1 MFRRLLWCLLLL
13 LLSICAYAAPPN
25 IILVTLDTTR
35 ADRMGFLGS
44 KLGLTPSLDAM
55 ARDGVVFSRAYA
67 QVPLTT
73 PSHAAIL
80 TGTYPQFNHI
90 ADLGAPLAEDIPYL
104 PALLRRRGYHTA
116 AFVGAYILDPKSA
129 APGFDRGF
137 ESYDAGFRRRQPG
150 EDRYRTVERRA
161 GDVVNRAL
169 TWLQKHPQGPFFLWL
184 HFYDPHDPYDPP
196 APYKARYAAEPYNG
210 EIAYTDAAL
219 GKFLT
224 ALRARGLYN
233 GTIIAVMA
241 DHGEAFGEH
250 GEQRHGIFL
259 YDETVHVPLLF
270 KLPMA
275 RSAGRRIDTRVA
287 LADVA
292 PTILQL
298 AALSVPPAMQGESLV
313 KEMKGGGGTMASG
326 AQASQPER
334 RIYSETDYN
343 HRAFGWSMLRSWR
356 AGKYLYVQAPK
367 RELYDQPLDSAAMHN
382 LADTSK
388 AVADT
393 MDSQLRS
400 FHDKTARA
408 KTEQAKLNPEQAES
422 LRALG
427 YLASD
432 SRNSKNSDEGGA
444 DPKDRVEI
452 ANLMHQALINIEEDD
467 YAAAIP
473 RFQRV
478 IQEEPQ
484 ATTAYLELGR
494 AMVHLKQYQE
504 ALPILRAAA
513 EKMPDSVL
521 AHYELG
527 LALVKTGQWEPSLP
541 EFQAA
546 AVVTPNSPQLHFYL
560 AAVYTRLKRLPEA
573 TQEFEKTLQL
583 DPNHYLANLLFG
595 RMMFLEGHPDQALP
609 RLLLAAKIEPKFRE
623 PHVFLADLY
632 AQVGQQQKAA
642 RERTQAENLSPGLN
656 P

>member
-1 MFRRLLWCLLLL
+1 MFRRLPGYFLLLA
-13 LLSICAYAAPPN
+13 SICAYAAPPN
-25 IILVTLDTTR
+25 IILITVDTTR

-44 KLGLTPSLDAM
+44 KLGLTPNLDAM
-55 ARDGVVFSRAYA
+55 AHDGVVFTRAYA

-90 ADLGAPLAEDIPYL
+90 ADLGAPLAKDIPYL
-104 PALLRRRGYHTA
+104 PDLLRRHGYHTA

-137 ESYDAGFRRRQPG
+137 ETYDAGFRRRQPDQ
-150 EDRYRTVERRA
+150 DRYATVERRA
-161 GDVVNRAL
+161 GDVVNHAL
-169 TWLQKHPQGPFFLWL
+169 AWLLKHPQRPFFLWL

-233 GTIIAVMA
+233 GAIIAVMA

-270 KLPMA
+270 KLPLA

-292 PTILQL
+292 PTVLQL
-298 AALSVPPAMQGESLV
+298 AALPVPPAMQGASLA
-313 KEMKGGGGTMASG
+313 KEMKRGGTMSSG

-334 RIYSETDYN
+334 QIYSETDYN

-367 RELYDQPLDSAAMHN
+367 RELYDQPVDPAALHN
-382 LADTSK
+382 LADTAK
-388 AVADT
+388 AVTDT

-408 KTEQAKLNPEQAES
+408 KTGQAKLNPEQAES

-432 SRNSKNSDEGGA
+432 SSNSKNSDEGGA
-444 DPKDRVEI
+444 DPKDKVEI

-473 RFQRV
+473 RFQQV

-484 ATTAYLELGR
+484 AATAYLELGR

-560 AAVYTRLKRLPEA
+560 AAVYTRLKRIPEA
-573 TQEFEKTLQL
+573 TQEFQKTLQL

-609 RLLLAAKIEPKFRE
+609 RLQLAAKIEPKFRE
-623 PHVFLADLY
+623 PHAFLADLY
-632 AQVGQQQKAA
+632 AQLGQQQKAA
-642 RERTQAENLSPGLN
+642 RERTQAETLSPGLN